1 MKKRKKILV
10 VDDDPVIVRLLNKL
24 LLNDGYEFVAAYDGL
39 SGVQMATEENPDL
52 ILLDVIMPDLRGPDV
67 VRALKENKKTKDIP
81 IVFMTT
87 MISLKADRGSEV
99 INVDEVE
106 YRAFAKPLH
115 HRKILSVIRKAINR
129 RSHNN
134 S

>member
-24 LLNDGYEFVAAYDGL
+24 LLNDGYEFLAAYDGGE
-39 SGVQMATEENPDL
+39 GVRMALEENPDL
-52 ILLDVIMPDLRGPDV
+52 ILLDVIMPDLRGTDV
-67 VRALKENKKTKDIP
+67 VRVLKESKKTKEIP

-87 MISLKADRGSEV
+87 MINIKDDRGQEV
-99 INVDEVE
+99 ISVDGLE

-115 HRKILSVIRKAINR
+115 YRKILSVIRKEINR
-129 RSHNN
+129 RAHRNR
-134 S
+134 